1 MGARRVGSVLMEDKV
16 LWDSRGRIPE
26 SESRG
31 LKQGLSECPSHYRL
45 RGQSEEGEER
55 KGSGS
60 NST

>member
-1 MGARRVGSVLMEDKV
+1 MEDNV

-45 RGQSEEGEER
+45 RGQSKEGEE
-55 KGSGS
+55 S
-60 NST
+60 NPAWGATTRETNGER